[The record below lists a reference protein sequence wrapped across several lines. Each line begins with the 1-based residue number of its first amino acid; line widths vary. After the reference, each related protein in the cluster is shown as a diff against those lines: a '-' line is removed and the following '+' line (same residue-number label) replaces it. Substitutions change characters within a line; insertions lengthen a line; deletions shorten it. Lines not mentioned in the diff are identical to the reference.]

1 MGSEIVPTETSSW
14 SDVLQELNIPKLIAG
29 PAGEAISRLVGHL
42 VDVPSEYVKSFKH
55 GIEDKREARSV
66 VSKALAT
73 AVATE
78 AVADKDLVRRATQ
91 SFLAKELRAQTNK
104 EAVARNAIEHLSH
117 QSEASGPKPQT
128 PEEDWLNVFER
139 YAENASSEKLRDLWG
154 RVLAKEIRS
163 PKSFSLRT
171 MRFVSELDVNIAQT
185 FQNYAKSI
193 IDGNFIFKPSE
204 LQGELFND
212 LLRLEDAGLITGV
225 QGNIGKLFRSEA
237 QEEAALLLKYFS
249 TGIIVRFD
257 QPINLN
263 LPQILLTNIG
273 QEVLKIIDSA
283 DDEGEARR
291 FAEAFPK
298 QGVVDIAYG
307 RLNDTQTGLIELVI
321 IWQKPTN

>member
-1 MGSEIVPTETSSW
+1 MGNEIAPIETSSW

-29 PAGEAISRLVGHL
+29 PAGEAISRLVGHI
-42 VDVPSEYVKSFKH
+42 VDVPSEYIKSFKQ
-55 GIEDKREARSV
+55 GIEDKREARSA

-78 AVADKDLVRRATQ
+78 VVADKDLVRRAAQ
-91 SFLAKELRAQTNK
+91 SFLAKELRSQTNK

-117 QSEASGPKPQT
+117 QPETSGQKPQT

-171 MRFVSELDVNIAQT
+171 MRFVSELDVDVAQT
-185 FQNYAKSI
+185 FQNYAKSV
-193 IDGNFIFKPSE
+193 IDGHFILKPSE
-204 LQGELFND
+204 LQGEVFND

-225 QGNIGKLFRSEA
+225 QGTIAKLLRSHA
-237 QEEAALLLKYFS
+237 QEAAVLLKYVT

-257 QPINLN
+257 ELVNLN
-263 LPQILLTNIG
+263 LPQILLTDVG
-273 QEVLKIIDSA
+273 QEVLKIIDSG
-283 DDEGEARR
+283 DEEDEARR

-307 RLNDTQTGLIELVI
+307 RLNDTQTELIDPVF
-321 IWQKPTN
+321 IWQRPPK

>member
-1 MGSEIVPTETSSW
+1 MGSDIVPTETSGW

-42 VDVPSEYVKSFKH
+42 VDVPSEYVKSFKQ
-55 GIEDKREARSV
+55 GIEDKRDARSV

-117 QSEASGPKPQT
+117 QSGASEPKPQT

-185 FQNYAKSI
+185 FQNYAKSV
-193 IDGNFIFKPSE
+193 IDGNFILKPSE

-225 QGNIGKLFRSEA
+225 QGNIAKLFRSEV
-237 QEEAALLLKYFS
+237 QEAALLLKYFN

-257 QPINLN
+257 EPVNLN
-263 LPQILLTNIG
+263 LPQILLTNVG

-283 DDEGEARR
+283 DDEGEARK
-291 FAEAFPK
+291 FAEGFPK

-307 RLNDTQTGLIELVI
+307 RLNDAQTGLIDPVI
-321 IWQKPTN
+321 IWQRPTN

>member
-1 MGSEIVPTETSSW
+1 MGNEIAPIETSSW

-29 PAGEAISRLVGHL
+29 PAGEAISRLVGHV
-42 VDVPSEYVKSFKH
+42 VDVPSEYIKSFKQ
-55 GIEDKREARSV
+55 GIEDKRETRSA

-78 AVADKDLVRRATQ
+78 VVADKDLVRRAAQ
-91 SFLAKELRAQTNK
+91 SFLAKELRSQTNK

-117 QSEASGPKPQT
+117 QPETSGQKPQT

-171 MRFVSELDVNIAQT
+171 MRFVSELDVDIAQT
-185 FQNYAKSI
+185 FQKYAKSV
-193 IDGNFIFKPSE
+193 IDGSFMLKQPNLE
-204 LQGELFND
+204 GELFND

-225 QGNIGKLFRSEA
+225 QGNIAKIFKS
-237 QEEAALLLKYFS
+237 QSQQAAVLLKYFNK
-249 TGIIVRFD
+249 GIFVRFD
-257 QPINLN
+257 EQVSLN
-263 LPQILLTNIG
+263 LPQILLTNVG
-273 QEVLKIIDSA
+273 REVLKIIDTV

-307 RLNDTQTGLIELVI
+307 RLSDSQTGLIDPVI
-321 IWQKPTN
+321 IWQRPPN

>member
-1 MGSEIVPTETSSW
+1 MGNEIAPIETSSW

-29 PAGEAISRLVGHL
+29 PAGEAISRLVGHV
-42 VDVPSEYVKSFKH
+42 VDVPSEYIKSFKQ
-55 GIEDKREARSV
+55 GIEDKREARSA

-78 AVADKDLVRRATQ
+78 VVADKDLVRRAAQ
-91 SFLAKELRAQTNK
+91 SFLAKELRSQTNK

-117 QSEASGPKPQT
+117 QPETSGQKPQT

-171 MRFVSELDVNIAQT
+171 MRFVSELDVDIAQT
-185 FQNYAKSI
+185 FQKYAKSV
-193 IDGNFIFKPSE
+193 IDGSFMLKQPNLE
-204 LQGELFND
+204 GELFND

-225 QGNIGKLFRSEA
+225 QGNIAKIFKS
-237 QEEAALLLKYFS
+237 QSQQAAVLLKYFNK
-249 TGIIVRFD
+249 GIFVRFD
-257 QPINLN
+257 EQVSLN
-263 LPQILLTNIG
+263 LPQILLTNVG
-273 QEVLKIIDSA
+273 REVLKIIDTV

-307 RLNDTQTGLIELVI
+307 RLSDSQTGLIDPVI
-321 IWQKPTN
+321 IWQRPPN